1 MECVVAFWIFFVIA
15 IIAIVMATRSHSA
28 ASQRRGVFSG
38 LATRFKGQFTVSAW
52 GGKASLWFRHGDVP
66 VLIRR
71 FNVRQSLWS
80 SAGVT
85 QFSVP
90 WPEGRMQVTI
100 TSRHASV
107 APRSSARDKQV
118 DSAHPE
124 FDAAFLITSR
134 RIDLA
139 NRFLTSEVL
148 AYAYRFI
155 WPYKHGFRL
164 RLQGG
169 RLTIETRESIQSAR
183 DYEGF
188 IRFCIELFDQS
199 QSSRE
204 LGINFTQSDQAQI
217 VADAKC
223 PVCSEVLVA
232 MVICKRCRTPHHE
245 DCWTYYGGCSVYG
258 CRETVYEHLLQAE
271 VIPPEE
277 GS

>member
-1 MECVVAFWIFFVIA
+1 MECVVALAVFVVIAVFVITQA
-15 IIAIVMATRSHSA
+15 ARSHSS

-38 LATRFKGQFTVSAW
+38 LSTRFKGQFTVSAW

-71 FNVRQSLWS
+71 FRVSESIWRR
-80 SAGVT
+80 AYVT

-100 TSRHASV
+100 TRRSDGAIRTSSRDREIESGY
-107 APRSSARDKQV
+107 
-118 DSAHPE
+118 PE
-124 FDAAFLITSR
+124 FDAGFLTTSR
-134 RIDLA
+134 RMDLA
-139 NRFLTSEVL
+139 KKFLTAEVL
-148 AYAYRFI
+148 AYANRFI
-155 WPYKHGFRL
+155 WPFKQGFRL

-169 RLTIETRESIQSAR
+169 RLTIETREDIQSAR

-204 LGINFTQSDQAQI
+204 SGVAFMQSDRAQI

-223 PVCSEVLVA
+223 PVCSEILVT
-232 MVICKRCRTPHHE
+232 MVVCKRCRTPHHE
-245 DCWTYYGGCSVYG
+245 DCWNYYGGCSVYG

-271 VIPPEE
+271 VLPDEE
-277 GS
+277 AS